1 MAVVLH
7 PDTRL
12 TGEGGGLVFPDSL
25 GQGMMTTVWALGAGD
40 RYPTSRE
47 SSTARP
53 EGCVCVCVCVRACV
67 RACVVCVWVSGY

>member
-47 SSTARP
+47 STDKLLFVCLRLCVRRTRM
-53 EGCVCVCVCVRACV
+53 CVCVCGGECQ
-67 RACVVCVWVSGY
+67 SQ